1 MDYNATT
8 PLEPEVIQAVSEA
21 LQDAW
26 GNPSSNY
33 IAGEQT
39 RIHLLC
45 VFGSRNVK
53 MKVCVSINFQTRL
66 DPFCLLSNQHCCIEE
81 KKTLP

>member
-8 PLEPEVIQAVSEA
+8 PLEPEVMQAVTEA

-33 IAGEQT
+33 VAGEEDFIPIT
-39 RIHLLC
+39 VIP
-45 VFGSRNVK
+45 VFLFGNA
-53 MKVCVSINFQTRL
+53 VSAT
-66 DPFCLLSNQHCCIEE
+66 
-81 KKTLP
+81 

>member
-8 PLEPEVIQAVSEA
+8 PLEPEVMEAVTEA

-33 IAGEQT
+33 VAGVEKFMSST
-39 RIHLLC
+39 
-45 VFGSRNVK
+45 VK
-53 MKVCVSINFQTRL
+53 PMFFIPKYCFNKLRGLIPLMFLTPVLN
-66 DPFCLLSNQHCCIEE
+66 N
-81 KKTLP
+81 